1 MGVGGSYS
9 YNKIEICNF
18 LKERLYEEGILDP
31 VILDVGAGGGT
42 YKYYFGPSYNME
54 AVEIWPE
61 SIEKLKEFK
70 YSEIYEQ
77 DIREFEYPKV
87 YDLIIFGDIIE
98 HLSVED
104 AQNVLKKA
112 ERYGKHIM
120 VGVPFKLEQEAIYG
134 NEAERHIQSDLT
146 YELFKERYPGYKLI
160 IGRTDLYGYFYK

>member
-1 MGVGGSYS
+1 MGVGGSYT

-31 VILDVGAGGGT
+31 IILDVGAGGGT
-42 YKYYFGPSYNME
+42 YKYYFGPNYNME

-70 YSEIYEQ
+70 YSEIYET

-98 HLSVED
+98 HLPIED
-104 AQNVLKKA
+104 AQKVLKKA
-112 ERYGKHIM
+112 ERYGKHVM
-120 VGVPFKLEQEAIYG
+120 VGVPFKLEQDAIYG

-146 YELFKERYPGYKLI
+146 YDLFRERYPGYKLI